1 MAYLLSYDN
10 VATGDAAVPNLTVK
24 LPHGVTFNSA
34 RGDLAGTPTAL
45 ADGDGSVVTLPLRAV
60 KALAKGS
67 VLLQATL
74 PADLAPDQT
83 VTASALVATDADS
96 TAADDKAESTEVVQS
111 AGPDAWVA
119 LDGKG
124 ATELN
129 GKHVYRL
136 RYGNRGTAAAEGTS
150 LSLSMPGALSGLRF
164 TVQPTAV
171 VDGTATWQLG
181 TLPPSTSARTIEVT
195 ATITGTG
202 SNVTPAAEITSDADA
217 NRSNNGAEVAD
228 DLVAIAMPVITGPA
242 NAVVGAR
249 PVFFGTG
256 RPAATVALNL
266 AGPDGGAA
274 QLLGTD
280 KVDGSGRW
288 EIQPAADLAEARW
301 HWFTATQRSGD
312 LVSETAG
319 VADFTSADT
328 AIDTNSLTVNGKRVG
343 GFDQVIPWP
352 GGTRLVFGATIE
364 GCAKPVSPMLQ
375 TDYYDTSGGLV
386 NRQIAEPTRADADG
400 NVEFAFVVPRV
411 TQEVQWQV
419 SLAFYCRDDAQSDV
433 GTGMREAV
441 YVGILDTVKRKIDC
455 WFGNCKQPP
464 PPPPPPKPCPGC
476 TPWVPPKKP
485 SPSPLAPG
493 GIDWAMV
500 GLPMAT
506 REGQRSG

>member
-1 MAYLLSYDN
+1 M
-10 VATGDAAVPNLTVK
+10 
-24 LPHGVTFNSA
+24 
-34 RGDLAGTPTAL
+34 
-45 ADGDGSVVTLPLRAV
+45 
-60 KALAKGS
+60 
-67 VLLQATL
+67 
-74 PADLAPDQT
+74 
-83 VTASALVATDADS
+83 
-96 TAADDKAESTEVVQS
+96 
-111 AGPDAWVA
+111 A

-288 EIQPAADLAEARW
+288 EIQPAADLAEAGW

-319 VADFTSADT
+319 VADFDERGYRHRHEQPHRQRQARWRLRPGDPVARWDT
-328 AIDTNSLTVNGKRVG
+328 
-343 GFDQVIPWP
+343 
-352 GGTRLVFGATIE
+352 TRLRG
-364 GCAKPVSPMLQ
+364 
-375 TDYYDTSGGLV
+375 DDRGL
-386 NRQIAEPTRADADG
+386 RQARLADAADRLLRHQRRPG
-400 NVEFAFVVPRV
+400 
-411 TQEVQWQV
+411 
-419 SLAFYCRDDAQSDV
+419 
-433 GTGMREAV
+433 
-441 YVGILDTVKRKIDC
+441 
-455 WFGNCKQPP
+455 QPP
-464 PPPPPPKPCPGC
+464 
-476 TPWVPPKKP
+476 
-485 SPSPLAPG
+485 
-493 GIDWAMV
+493 D
-500 GLPMAT
+500 
-506 REGQRSG
+506 R